1 VSNEAGGRGPC
12 EDRRSILSFPTGF
25 IETHRPPAQYD
36 VHAQCIAYRDL
47 SSGEAPRIADNEGCA
62 VFFCCRS
69 WLSSYRR
76 QQAIRVSNTAG
87 LGFGLELASGFA
99 SGSRI
104 RVALDPVSIT
114 RAIVPIDLST
124 VTIQIQPAGSVDV
137 VGLTDPLGVVA
148 RLSDDTPL
156 GRA

>member
-1 VSNEAGGRGPC
+1 
-12 EDRRSILSFPTGF
+12 
-25 IETHRPPAQYD
+25 
-36 VHAQCIAYRDL
+36 
-47 SSGEAPRIADNEGCA
+47 
-62 VFFCCRS
+62 
-69 WLSSYRR
+69 
-76 QQAIRVSNTAG
+76 VSNTAG